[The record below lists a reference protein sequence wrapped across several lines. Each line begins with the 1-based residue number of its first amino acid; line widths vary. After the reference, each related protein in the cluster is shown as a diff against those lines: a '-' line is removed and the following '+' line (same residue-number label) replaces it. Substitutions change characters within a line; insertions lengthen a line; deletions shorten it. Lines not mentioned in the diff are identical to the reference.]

1 MPNGENY
8 WNPYRWVPATQ
19 GQLPR
24 ERPLYRHRCQ
34 GMAGRLTCSLTSLTP
49 FLIND
54 GQGKFIRSRK
64 SNQPFIPATSLKG
77 NIRSLAELIGN
88 AAVPFRNDKMD
99 IDSEHRLDR
108 AATGD
113 GVGRQLDVAART
125 FGYLDGKKVF
135 AGLIRFSDGIL
146 QGREPT
152 PLNCTVAVGQPKSS
166 HTAFYPG
173 NRHRKFYHHNYGAT
187 TLTPPH
193 PGIKQVSNVR
203 PLPPGVEFKFRVD
216 FENLREEE
224 LALLLYCL
232 ALEESVAVTLSAQA
246 VGGTTPVTLTGPLR
260 HKLGNCKPHG
270 GGSVHIKVDRMELR
284 GDPKERYRS
293 VESAA
298 AVFEGDAVRSEIERR
313 TQLIRGR
320 NVPTMQHLRAMLIY
334 APDDPRAGNVNYPE
348 YAWLNANSTTQLK
361 PTL

>member
-1 MPNGENY
+1 MPIGENY
-8 WNPYRWVPATQ
+8 WNPYRWVPAAQ
-19 GQLPR
+19 GPVPR
-24 ERPLYRHRCQ
+24 QRPLYRHRCQ
-34 GMAGRLTCSLTSLTP
+34 GIAGRLTCSLTALTP
-49 FLIND
+49 LLIND
-54 GQGKFIRSRK
+54 GDGRFIRSRR
-64 SNQPFIPATSLKG
+64 SQQPFIPATSLKG

-88 AAVPFRNDKMD
+88 AAVPFPRVN
-99 IDSEHRLDR
+99 IDSEHQLDH
-108 AATGD
+108 AVAGD
-113 GVGRQLDVAART
+113 GAGQQLDVAARM
-125 FGYLDGKKVF
+125 FGYLNGKKVF

-152 PLNCTVAVGQPKSS
+152 PLSCTVAVGQPKPS

-203 PLPPGVEFKFRVD
+203 PLPPGVEFKFSVD

-224 LALLLYCL
+224 LQLLLYCL
-232 ALEESVAVTLSAQA
+232 ALEESVTVTLSPQA
-246 VGGTTPVTLTGPLR
+246 AGGTAPVTLTGPLR

-270 GGSVHIKVDRMELR
+270 GGSVHIKVERMELQ
-284 GDPKERYRS
+284 GDPKDRYRS

-298 AVFEGDAVRSEIERR
+298 PEFKEEAVRSEIERR
-313 TQLIRGR
+313 TQAIRGR
-320 NVPTMQHLRAMLIY
+320 NDPTMQHLRTMLIY
-334 APDDPRAGNVNYPE
+334 APNDPRAGNLNYPE
-348 YAWLNANSTTQLK
+348 YSWLNTHSMTQLK

>member
-1 MPNGENY
+1 MPNGEKY
-8 WNPYRWVPATQ
+8 WNPYRWVPVVQ

-34 GMAGRLTCSLTSLTP
+34 GMAGRLTCSLTALTP
-49 FLIND
+49 LLIND
-54 GQGKFIRSRK
+54 GAGTFIRSKRTQ
-64 SNQPFIPATSLKG
+64 QPFIPATSLKG
-77 NIRSLAELIGN
+77 NIRALAELIGN
-88 AAVPFRNDKMD
+88 AAVPFPRVKIDAYHELSNAADGEGARRTLD
-99 IDSEHRLDR
+99 I
-108 AATGD
+108 
-113 GVGRQLDVAART
+113 AART

-166 HTAFYPG
+166 HKAFYPG
-173 NRHRKFYHHNYGAT
+173 EGHRKFYHHNYGAT

-193 PGIKQVSNVR
+193 PGINQVSNVR
-203 PLPPGVEFKFRVD
+203 PLPPGVEFTFRVD

-232 ALEESVAVTLSAQA
+232 ALEESVTLTLSAQA
-246 VGGTTPVTLTGPLR
+246 AGGTVPVTLTGPLR

-270 GGSVHIKVDRMELR
+270 GGSVHIKVERMELR
-284 GDPKERYRS
+284 ADPAQRYRT
-293 VESAA
+293 VEPTATASEGNAVVAA
-298 AVFEGDAVRSEIERR
+298 EIDRR
-313 TQLIRGR
+313 TQAIRGR
-320 NVPTMQHLRAMLIY
+320 NDPTMQYLRAMFIY
-334 APDDPRAGNVNYPE
+334 ASDDPRAGNVNYPT
-348 YAWLNANSTTQLK
+348 YAWLKDHSKTPLK